1 MTDLSVRPLRDGEL
15 RAYATAVG
23 HAFGEP
29 LVEDDFTSM
38 QRTWEPDRTY
48 VATDGDA
55 VVGGGASFSFQLT
68 VPGGATVGAAGVTAV
83 GTMPTHRRRG
93 ALRLVMR
100 RLLEDAQR
108 HGDAVAIL
116 WASQGSIYQ
125 RFGYGIGTLRGEFEI
140 LQSRAAFR
148 AEVPVEGS
156 TRLIELAEA
165 ARLFP
170 PVYDRVLATRPG
182 FISRTPTW
190 WDSEILSDPERWR
203 RGAGPKTFL
212 VYEVDGQVEGYLI
225 YRIKNDWE
233 AGVSRSVLIAREL
246 IATTPRAQRELWRFC
261 FSHDLILSVRATD
274 QPVDHPLLLML
285 LEPGLLR
292 FVLAGQL
299 WLRIVDVPGALRAR
313 TYAAADRVVL
323 EMTDTFLPE
332 LAGRWLLDTTGDA
345 PRIERT
351 KAAAD
356 LALDVTDLASLYL
369 GAFSTA
375 ELAEAGRTS
384 ELTAGIRAR
393 VDAMFRTE
401 QKPWCP
407 TGF

>member
-1 MTDLSVRPLRDGEL
+1 MTDLNVRPLRDGEL

-29 LVEDDFTSM
+29 VAEDDFASM
-38 QRTWEPDRTY
+38 QRTWEPERTY

-55 VVGGGASFSFQLT
+55 IVGGGASFSFQLT

-100 RLLEDAQR
+100 QLLEDAQR
-108 HGDAVAIL
+108 HGDPVAIL

-125 RFGYGIGTLRGEFEI
+125 RFGYGIGTMRGEFDI

-148 AEVPVEGS
+148 TDVPVEGS
-156 TRLIELAEA
+156 TRIIEIAEA

-170 PVYDRVLATRPG
+170 PVYQQVRAHRPG

-190 WDSEILSDPERWR
+190 WDSEIFSDPERWR
-203 RGAGPKTFL
+203 RGAGPKTCL
-212 VYEVDGQVEGYLI
+212 VYEVDGRPEGYLI

-233 AGVSRSVLIAREL
+233 DGASRSALIAREL
-246 IATTPRAQRELWRFC
+246 IAATPRAQRELWRFC
-261 FSHDLILSVRATD
+261 FSHDLIHMVRATD
-274 QPVDHPLLLML
+274 QPVDLPLLLML

-292 FVLAGQL
+292 FLLAGQL
-299 WLRIVDVPGALRAR
+299 WLRIVDLPEALAAR
-313 TYAAADRVVL
+313 TYAAADRVVMDL
-323 EMTDTFLPE
+323 TDAFMPE

-351 KAAAD
+351 EAAAD

-369 GAFSTA
+369 GAFSTS

-384 ELTAGIRAR
+384 ELTAGSRAR
-393 VDAMFRTE
+393 VDAMFRTQ

>member
-1 MTDLSVRPLRDGEL
+1 VTDLSVRPLRDGEL

-23 HAFGEP
+23 RAFGEP
-29 LVEDDFTSM
+29 LAEDDFVSM
-38 QRTWEPDRTY
+38 QRTWELDRTY
-48 VATDGDA
+48 VATDGEA

-68 VPGGATVGAAGVTAV
+68 VPGGSAVGAAGVTAV

-100 RLLEDAQR
+100 ELLEDAQR
-108 HGDAVAIL
+108 HGDPIAIL

-140 LQSRAAFR
+140 LQARAAFR
-148 AEVPVEGS
+148 SEIPMEGS

-170 PVYDRVLATRPG
+170 PVYDRVRANRPG

-233 AGVSRSVLIAREL
+233 QGASRSVLIAREL
-246 IATTPRAQRELWRFC
+246 IAATPRAQRELWRFC
-261 FSHDLILSVRATD
+261 FSHDLMLSVRATD

-313 TYAAADRVVL
+313 TYATADRVVL
-323 EMTDTFLPE
+323 EMTDPFLPE

-351 KAAAD
+351 EAAAD

-375 ELAEAGRTS
+375 ELAGAGRTS

-401 QKPWCP
+401 RKPWCP